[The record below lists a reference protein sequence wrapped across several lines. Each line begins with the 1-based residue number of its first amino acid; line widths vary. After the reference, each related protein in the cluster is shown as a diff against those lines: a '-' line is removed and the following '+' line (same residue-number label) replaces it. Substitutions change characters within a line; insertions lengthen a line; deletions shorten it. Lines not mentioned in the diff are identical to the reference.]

1 MVRMLVGKLRK
12 KVRADLEAPREMRR
26 IGSGWLSG
34 VAALVAAV
42 AGLCFVLCLRYP
54 WLLTVPPLRPYYQTV
69 AFRLGLHFLLAAAFT
84 LSALSLALRRDKILA
99 SAAIGITL
107 LATILGGSRAQAQ
120 GELTSGAFLGL
131 DWFVLNVIFT
141 GFLFV
146 PLERIFGRNK
156 EQAVFRQEWRE
167 DLFYYLI
174 SSLLVQVLTF
184 LSMTPA
190 IALAAHTH
198 WTMLRGWVASQPVIL
213 QIVEIMFF
221 TDLVQYW
228 VHRTFHRVPFL
239 WRFHAV
245 HHSARSLD
253 WMAGARMHF
262 LEIICLRGTT
272 VVPMYLLGFSPL
284 ALHAYILLVYIHSS
298 LIHANIRGN
307 FDLLGRFLAT
317 PRFHHWHHG
326 IDKEAIDVNFAIH
339 FPLLDRLFGTYHLP
353 PHEWPT
359 GYGIEN
365 HPVPVGY
372 WKQFWYPFSKKR

>member
-1 MVRMLVGKLRK
+1 MIGEVRK
-12 KVRADLEAPREMRR
+12 KVRADLESPREMRR

-34 VAALVAAV
+34 AAALVAAV
-42 AGLCFVLCLRYP
+42 AGLCLVLCLRYP
-54 WLLTVPPLRPYYQTV
+54 WLLTVPQLRPYYHTV
-69 AFRLGLHFLLAAAFT
+69 AFRLGLHFLLIAAFA
-84 LSALSLALRRDKILA
+84 LSAASLALRRDKILG
-99 SAAIGITL
+99 SAAVCITL
-107 LATILGGSRAQAQ
+107 LATLLGGSRAQAQ
-120 GELTSGAFLGL
+120 GELASGAFLGL

-141 GFLFV
+141 GFLFI
-146 PLERIFGRNK
+146 PLERIFARDK
-156 EQAVFRQEWRE
+156 KQPVFREEWRE

-190 IALAAHTH
+190 MALTAHTH
-198 WTMLRGWVASQPVIL
+198 WTAFRGWVASQPVIL

-228 VHRTFHRVPFL
+228 VHRAFHRVPFL
-239 WRFHAV
+239 WGFHAV
-245 HHSARSLD
+245 HHSAKSLD

-272 VVPMYLLGFSPL
+272 VIPMYLLGFSPL
-284 ALHAYILLVYIHSS
+284 ALHAYILLVYVHSS
-298 LIHANIRGN
+298 LVHANIGWN
-307 FDLLGRFLAT
+307 FDHLGRFLVT

-339 FPLLDRLFGTYHLP
+339 FPLLDRLFGTYHMP
-353 PHEWPT
+353 PHAWPT

-365 HPVPVGY
+365 HPVPGGY
-372 WKQFWYPFSKKR
+372 WKQFWYPFSRKR